1 MVILQE
7 SIKQELNLSD
17 TQLGLMSGFTFA
29 IFYVSFG
36 IPIARLADKGNRRN
50 IIAISLAVWSAMTA
64 ISGSAQ
70 NFTQLLLARIG
81 VGIGE
86 AGGSPPAHSIIS
98 DLYPPKKRATA
109 MAIYSTGIS
118 IGILLGFSLLGYFLY
133 LIQSVLVYVI
143 IAAVISL
150 IARPII
156 RFLQKKLKFPNT
168 LSVVT
173 TMILFVGFLV
183 GIIRMFIPLVI
194 EQGENLSLLHT
205 DKLLQNLQD
214 VINQVNDYF
223 TSKNINLLS
232 KLKNID
238 FLSGFQEI
246 PNLLNSV
253 ASALGSLSVGLFSVL
268 FISFFFMK
276 DSKLLMSSVL
286 TILPN
291 KSEHKFSK
299 STEIIKNLLSR
310 YFIGLVAQITILFVL
325 YTITLLIFGIKNA
338 VVIAFLCALL
348 NLIPYI
354 GPMIGAIIMF
364 LLSMSSN
371 LGQDFQTEILP
382 TTIYVMIGY
391 FITQLVDNF
400 FSQPFIFS
408 KTTKSH
414 PLEIFLIIIIG
425 GLLFGVVGM
434 ITAVPLYTALKVI
447 LKVFLSDNRIVKSL
461 TKDI

>member
-1 MVILQE
+1 MDSKNISNGIL
-7 SIKQELNLSD
+7 
-17 TQLGLMSGFTFA
+17 
-29 IFYVSFG
+29 
-36 IPIARLADKGNRRN
+36 
-50 IIAISLAVWSAMTA
+50 
-64 ISGSAQ
+64 
-70 NFTQLLLARIG
+70 
-81 VGIGE
+81 
-86 AGGSPPAHSIIS
+86 
-98 DLYPPKKRATA
+98 RA
-109 MAIYSTGIS
+109 
-118 IGILLGFSLLGYFLY
+118 IGILLGISLLGYFLY
-133 LIQSVLVYVI
+133 LIQSVLIYVI

-150 IARPII
+150 IARPIV
-156 RFLQKKLKFPNT
+156 RFSQAKLKFPNT
-168 LSVVT
+168 LSVIT
-173 TMILFVGFLV
+173 TMMILVGFLV

-194 EQGENLSLLHT
+194 EQGESLSLLHT

-232 KLKNID
+232 ELKNVD
-238 FLSGFQEI
+238 FLSGFQAI

-253 ASALGSLSVGLFSVL
+253 VSALGSLSVGLFSVL

-276 DSKLLMSSVL
+276 DSKLLMNAVL

-291 KSEHKFSK
+291 KSENKFSK

-325 YTITLLIFGIKNA
+325 YTIILLIFGIKNA
-338 VVIAFLCALL
+338 VVIAFLCSLL

-354 GPMIGAIIMF
+354 GPMIGAVIMF

-371 LGQDFQTEILP
+371 LGSDFQTEILP

-391 FITQLVDNF
+391 FIAQLVDNF

-447 LKVFLSDNRIVKSL
+447 LKEFLSDNKIVKSL